1 LVDIGK
7 QNIIISHNILFNMDS
22 NSFEIIT
29 SILDDIIDDII
40 KFREIRCLVL
50 NGGGINLLTMY
61 RELKSLYKKGLFD
74 LSSIHSFYATS
85 SGTLLAILLSLQH
98 DWETSTDFI
107 VHRPWGQLF
116 QIQFMKLFDY
126 FQHNGIFG
134 LSLVRNMLKPLF
146 NARDLDIDTITF
158 DEYKELVGV
167 SLHFFAVSM
176 TDLKVKEFSPK
187 LTPNVKVIEAIHAS
201 SALPILFQPIQID
214 GISYIDGGFLCNY
227 PLFECL
233 AEGEYKPEEI
243 LGLKNTC
250 CGENTVYK
258 SENNLFQSL
267 IYLMNLLIVNIQDHR
282 MYHCGKPIGEIQ
294 MILEKIKGVVEIPI
308 EMDFIDYDEILKV
321 ANDKN
326 KRITMLGGTN
336 NFAPRIS
343 S

>member
-1 LVDIGK
+1 
-7 QNIIISHNILFNMDS
+7 MDS
-22 NSFEIIT
+22 TSSEIVT
-29 SILDDIIDDII
+29 SILDNVIDDII

-61 RELKSLYKKGLFD
+61 RELKTLHENGIFSLSK
-74 LSSIHSFYATS
+74 INSFYATS
-85 SGTLLAILLSLQH
+85 SGTLLTILLSLQQ
-98 DWETSTDFI
+98 DWETSTNFI
-107 VHRPWGQLF
+107 IHRPWGQLF

-126 FQHNGIFG
+126 FQQNGVFD

-146 NARDLDIDTITF
+146 DARDLNVDTITF
-158 DEYKELVGV
+158 EEYKEFVGV

-176 TDLKVKEFSPK
+176 SDLKVKEFSPTTTAK
-187 LTPNVKVIEAIHAS
+187 VKVIEAIHAS

-233 AEGEYKPEEI
+233 AGGEYAPEEI

-250 CGENTVYK
+250 CGENTMYK
-258 SENNLFQSL
+258 TEFNLFQSL

-282 MYHCGKPIGEIQ
+282 MYHCGKTAIEVEEILNK
-294 MILEKIKGVVEIPI
+294 MREVMEIPI

-326 KRITMLGGTN
+326 KRIAMMSN
-336 NFAPRIS
+336 PII
-343 S
+343 